1 MSIPSPTAT
10 PPDRS
15 AADFEQ
21 GLNRLSRGIREYNL
35 FQGVQLVLERLHAS
49 HPGLDEE
56 ALHQRLELQ
65 ANPSLG
71 FPGSDIDR
79 VQFFEERGELRARLR
94 INVVSLFGAGSPL
107 PAFYG
112 EQALGDSEDGNPT
125 RDFLDL
131 FNNRL
136 QRLLL
141 PVWQKYRYHARFHSG
156 AQDPFSEQLFAL
168 IGLGGAQIRA
178 ASELNWK
185 RLLPYL
191 GLLSLRAH
199 SAALIESV
207 LRYYFKHAEL
217 HIEQCLERQVEIL
230 GEQRNR
236 LGLANSQ
243 LGESLVLGEFVRD
256 RGGKFRIHV
265 HQLGWDRFHEF
276 LPIGTGYQ
284 PLCALVR
291 FTLRDPLDYD
301 IRLEL
306 RQDEIRDLRI
316 GADNPCRLG
325 WTSWLGRDNADG
337 VVTLGSTRARA
348 MVNDDSPL
356 TMDHAP
362 IKD

>member
-1 MSIPSPTAT
+1 MDAT
-10 PPDRS
+10 HG
-15 AADFEQ
+15 AAAPA
-21 GLNRLSRGIREYNL
+21 LTRLSKGIREYSL
-35 FQGVQLVLERLHAS
+35 FQAVQLVLERLKVA
-49 HPGLDEE
+49 HPQLDDE
-56 ALHQRLELQ
+56 RLYEYLEFQ

-79 VQFFEERGELRARLR
+79 VQFFEEHGELRARMRVNL
-94 INVVSLFGAGSPL
+94 VGLFGGGSPL
-107 PAFYG
+107 PAFYS

-141 PVWQKYRYHARFHSG
+141 PIWQKYRYRASFQSG
-156 AQDPFSEQLFAL
+156 AMDAFSAHLFAL
-168 IGLGGAQIRA
+168 IGLGSEQIRQA
-178 ASELNWK
+178 QELNWK

-217 HIEQCLERQVEIL
+217 FIEQCLERQVVVLE
-230 GEQRNR
+230 EQRNR
-236 LGLANSQ
+236 LGRANSL
-243 LGESLVLGEFVRD
+243 LGEDTVLGERVRD

-265 HQLGWDRFHEF
+265 RQLGWTRFHEF

-316 GADNPCRLG
+316 GEGNPCLLG
-325 WTSWLGRDNADG
+325 WTTWLGRENADG
-337 VVTLGSTRARA
+337 LVTLGSKI
-348 MVNDDSPL
+348 
-356 TMDHAP
+356 H
-362 IKD
+362 